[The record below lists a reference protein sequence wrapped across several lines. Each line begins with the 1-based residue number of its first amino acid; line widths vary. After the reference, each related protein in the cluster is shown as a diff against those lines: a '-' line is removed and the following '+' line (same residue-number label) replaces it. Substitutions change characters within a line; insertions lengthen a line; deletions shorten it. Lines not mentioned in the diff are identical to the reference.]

1 MIGSVQVWWGE
12 REPRER
18 LLLSVLGALLALFG
32 IIFLLV
38 LPIQAARGDAVSS
51 LDRAKADMIAVSR
64 LQVQTGQT
72 GRAAFN
78 RAVLVNVARTEDV
91 KLTRVQPGADTTL
104 SVWIDEA
111 QTERLYAFFETLL
124 TDYSASLDQV
134 VISSDAN
141 GRLSAQF
148 TIRAV

>member
-1 MIGSVQVWWGE
+1 MIGSVQSWWVD

-18 LLLSVLGALLALFG
+18 LLLAVLGALLTLFG
-32 IIFLLV
+32 LIFLLV
-38 LPIQAARGDAVSS
+38 LPLQAARADAVSA

-64 LQVQTGQT
+64 LQAQTGQT

-78 RAVLVNVARTEDV
+78 RAVLVNVARAEDV

-111 QTERLYAFFETLL
+111 QTERLYAFFEALL
-124 TDYSASLDQV
+124 TDYSASLDRV

-148 TIRAV
+148 TIRGG